1 LGQVYTYGGIK
12 PVNGIPL
19 CIMDMY
25 FEVLQRALFAN
36 RSVFVES
43 NSALSLRD
51 SIAQLY
57 KSDFLVDIYFG
68 GYMKGKKI
76 LFCFILLLIFV

>member
-1 LGQVYTYGGIK
+1 
-12 PVNGIPL
+12 
-19 CIMDMY
+19 MDMY

-57 KSDFLVDIYFG
+57 KSDFLVNIYFG

-76 LFCFILLLIFV
+76 LFCFILFFVLLLK